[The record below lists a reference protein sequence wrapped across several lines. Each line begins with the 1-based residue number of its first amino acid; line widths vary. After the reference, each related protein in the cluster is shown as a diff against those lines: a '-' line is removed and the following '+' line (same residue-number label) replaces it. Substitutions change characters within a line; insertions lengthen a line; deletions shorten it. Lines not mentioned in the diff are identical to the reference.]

1 MSRFLVTTAGI
12 GLMLALVP
20 AATLAAGSAAHTGHG
35 DHMAHDVHAGHAM
48 PHSATDHGA
57 AGHMAPA
64 RVSLLRID
72 ELETVNGDAGRA
84 VAWDGSISWGG
95 PFDRVW
101 LASEGER
108 AQGGEIEQET
118 SLFWSHAVSRWWDT
132 TLGVRQDREDGER
145 RNWVA
150 AGVRGLA
157 PYWFETEATAYVGT
171 SGRSMLRLKGEYEL
185 LITNRL
191 ILQPQVELNVLG
203 HDDEALRQGRG
214 LSDSEWGLR
223 LRYEIRREIA
233 PYIGLV
239 RQLKHGRTADLARA
253 EGDQVG
259 DTTVVA
265 GLRLWY

>member
-35 DHMAHDVHAGHAM
+35 DHMAHDIHDGHAM
-48 PHSATDHGA
+48 PHAATDHGA

-191 ILQPQVELNVLG
+191 ILQPQVEAELFG
-203 HDDEALRQGRG
+203 KDDPERHVGSG
-214 LSDSEWGLR
+214 LSEVTAGVR
-223 LRYEIRREIA
+223 LRYEVRREFA
-233 PYIGLV
+233 PYVGV
-239 RQLKHGRTADLARA
+239 EWSRKFGATADYARDDG
-253 EGDQVG
+253 EGVE
-259 DTTVVA
+259 DTRLVA
-265 GLRLWY
+265 GVRIWF